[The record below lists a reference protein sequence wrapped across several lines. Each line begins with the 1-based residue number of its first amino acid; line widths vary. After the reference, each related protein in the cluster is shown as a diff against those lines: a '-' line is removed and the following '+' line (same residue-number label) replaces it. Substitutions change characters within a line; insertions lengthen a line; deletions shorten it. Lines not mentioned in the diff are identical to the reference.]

1 MKPEFLLE
9 SDPIN
14 ICLARKTKVPFRVL
28 NKTPNGS
35 YSLVING
42 CSLVGNT
49 ELPLCSFILSPL
61 SQVHPA
67 PGN

>member
-1 MKPEFLLE
+1 MKPESLLE

-14 ICLARKTKVPFRVL
+14 ICLARKTKIPFRML
-28 NKTPNGS
+28 DEMPNGS
-35 YSLVING
+35 FGLVING

-61 SQVHPA
+61 PQVHPT